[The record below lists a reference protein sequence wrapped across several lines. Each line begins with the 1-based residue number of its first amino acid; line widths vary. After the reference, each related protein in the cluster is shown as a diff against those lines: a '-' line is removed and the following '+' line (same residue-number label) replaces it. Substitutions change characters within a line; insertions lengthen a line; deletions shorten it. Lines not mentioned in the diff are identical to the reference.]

1 MVWKR
6 GLNWCPMSAGPNT
19 PAAEPSLPEPLDS
32 DAALTRLARAGDRA
46 AWGALAARHYEP
58 IFRWLWRV
66 SGRHEVAEDLAQ
78 DAFLRAATRMEL
90 FHDGTHFR
98 AWLFRIAHNLWANH
112 CRSSARRRA
121 GGLEEAAE
129 VPDAGLAAI
138 DPVQQLGD
146 REEIDVL
153 KERLQAVPREWREA
167 LLLRAEGELSFRDI
181 AEVQG
186 ITEETARWRVFKARK
201 ELAAMA
207 SAAVTRDGE
216 KIT

>member
-1 MVWKR
+1 
-6 GLNWCPMSAGPNT
+6 MSAGPNM
-19 PAAEPSLPEPLDS
+19 PVAEPSLPEPLDS

-153 KERLQAVPREWREA
+153 KERLQAARMARSSSAARRGRTFFPGHCRSAGNNR
-167 LLLRAEGELSFRDI
+167 RDGTV
-181 AEVQG
+181 ACVQG
-186 ITEETARWRVFKARK
+186 
-201 ELAAMA
+201 
-207 SAAVTRDGE
+207 
-216 KIT
+216 

>member
-1 MVWKR
+1 
-6 GLNWCPMSAGPNT
+6 MS
-19 PAAEPSLPEPLDS
+19 EPESPDS

-58 IFRWLWRV
+58 LFRWLWRV

-78 DAFLRAATRMEL
+78 DAFLRAATRMDL

-121 GGLEEAAE
+121 GGLEDAAE
-129 VPDAGLAAI
+129 MPDSALATI
-138 DPVQQLGD
+138 DPVQQLAN

-201 ELAAMA
+201 ELAAMGPA
-207 SAAVTRDGE
+207 HNNHSEER
-216 KIT
+216 KP